1 MLKVQEVLIHE
12 KKRYLLID
20 NGGYPVTSVAK
31 YIKYLDNIGKAENT
45 LKSYCYHL
53 KLYFQFLEECGLE
66 YQEVNLEEK
75 NRNRFY
81 ASYASAYICHRV
93 T

>member
-1 MLKVQEVLIHE
+1 MKVQEVIINE

-20 NGGYPVTSVAK
+20 KGGFPVIPVAK

-53 KLYFQFLEECGLE
+53 KLYITLFIIGGDNLLNLQNETILYKFLKEETKPL
-66 YQEVNLEEK
+66 
-75 NRNRFY
+75 
-81 ASYASAYICHRV
+81 
-93 T
+93 